1 MLHIS
6 NFDRNIARNK
16 VQLERNKVFKI
27 KYGCKR
33 IIDLA
38 RKHWYKSGV
47 DLGCGPP
54 RRIPGPTSC
63 WGPLEDIVPCPH
75 TDFEPDPTR
84 GQSTGLST
92 RFVSEWCEGG
102 SRRTRAASGVSTSD
116 TWSAWLCLLKTNPSD
131 PLPQTYQWLHTAYQI
146 QQRHTSIQ
154 QKHTSSVL

>member
-1 MLHIS
+1 MP
-6 NFDRNIARNK
+6 
-16 VQLERNKVFKI
+16 
-27 KYGCKR
+27 
-33 IIDLA
+33 

-75 TDFEPDPTR
+75 TEFEPDPTR

-102 SRRTRAASGVSTSD
+102 SRRTRAASGALGSRAPAGDSRRRLSLVETRVARRDPSADQT
-116 TWSAWLCLLKTNPSD
+116 TPVTGGLTTPAQRPWSRGEIP
-131 PLPQTYQWLHTAYQI
+131 
-146 QQRHTSIQ
+146 
-154 QKHTSSVL
+154 